1 MFGHLKFKTTNQKL
15 TKVFSTRHPL
25 KIKLSCFVDD
35 AIDDSKPTETVED
48 DKVEDVHKN
57 GEVNGD
63 ENKDELYD
71 NEKPSSFTSKK

>member
-1 MFGHLKFKTTNQKL
+1 M
-15 TKVFSTRHPL
+15 
-25 KIKLSCFVDD
+25 KIKLSRFVDD

-57 GEVNGD
+57 GGVNGD
-63 ENKDELYD
+63 DNKDELDD